1 MDPYIVK
8 IKDDVLKKEIILP
21 MTPSEITKT
30 GAAIERGTTTV
41 FGGEMARPKGRK
53 AYRYAFSGILLDESF
68 DFPQFSSITAK
79 EFEYILGEWQGYR
92 APYNR
97 KLHMVISDTATNR
110 FVYLA
115 NHTID
120 YRGAGRILHYSVE
133 FVEWRDYEIQVYDAN
148 KTSTEQKK
156 RPSLPKEKTYTV
168 KKGDSLFKIA
178 RNYTKDGAKWREL
191 HDLNKSKLKSQDPN
205 LIYPGE
211 KLTIPSG
218 WLK

>member
-1 MDPYIVK
+1 MEPYIVK
-8 IKDDVLKKEIILP
+8 IKDDVLNKEIILP
-21 MTPSEITKT
+21 MTPSEITKS
-30 GAAIERGTTTV
+30 GAAIERGITSA
-41 FGGEMARPKGRK
+41 FSGEMARPKGRK
-53 AYRYAFSGILLDESF
+53 AYRYAFSGILLDDNF

-120 YRGAGRILHYSVE
+120 YRGAGRTLHYTVE
-133 FVEWRDYEIQVYDAN
+133 FVEWRDYEIQVFDAV
-148 KTSTEQKK
+148 KTSTDKK
-156 RPSLPKEKTYTV
+156 RPALPKEKKYTI

-178 RNYTKDGAKWREL
+178 RKYTTNGAKWKEL
-191 HDLNKSKLKSQDPN
+191 YELNKSKLKSGDPN

-211 KLTIPSG
+211 KLTIPPG